1 MFGMGTGVALVPWAP
16 NSKYKLLSATTAV
29 RLLTPIFDV
38 HADTGDEN

>member
-16 NSKYKLLSATTAV
+16 NLKYKSSAAQRAV
-29 RLLTPIFDV
+29 RLITPIFDV